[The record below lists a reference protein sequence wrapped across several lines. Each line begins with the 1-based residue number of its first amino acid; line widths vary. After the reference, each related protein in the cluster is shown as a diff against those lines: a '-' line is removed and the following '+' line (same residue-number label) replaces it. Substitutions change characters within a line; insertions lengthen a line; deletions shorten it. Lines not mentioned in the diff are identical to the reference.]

1 MAWDL
6 IEHAYL
12 QAIELNA
19 PFGWQHFLSNQRKS
33 KPNYLA
39 VVQEKIPAILTEAFR
54 MKLNNS
60 YLESKPTLQPSKNI
74 CMCFVIFHV
83 R

>member
-6 IEHAYL
+6 IERAYL

-39 VVQEKIPAILTEAFR
+39 VVQEKIPALLTE
-54 MKLNNS
+54 
-60 YLESKPTLQPSKNI
+60 
-74 CMCFVIFHV
+74 
-83 R
+83 